1 MTVAPEAAVAE
12 AAPGAQA
19 PTPYG
24 TRRRLQALYARGW
37 DAEGIERESGVP
49 AAEIERIIDRAT
61 WRGRTRQGTDEAIAT
76 AYDRIADLPAPGP
89 PQPGAESWPPP
100 AAWDDGQ
107 LDVQGAQPEPGWRR
121 TSGARLAAAEVAEDV
136 AFLREHG
143 GYRDAS
149 ARELADRLGLSH
161 DRLQRAL
168 ERAAVRQAQDGGQPE
183 AGQGKP
189 PDLEA
194 G

>member
-1 MTVAPEAAVAE
+1 
-12 AAPGAQA
+12 
-19 PTPYG
+19 
-24 TRRRLQALYARGW
+24 
-37 DAEGIERESGVP
+37 
-49 AAEIERIIDRAT
+49 
-61 WRGRTRQGTDEAIAT
+61 
-76 AYDRIADLPAPGP
+76 
-89 PQPGAESWPPP
+89 
-100 AAWDDGQ
+100 
-107 LDVQGAQPEPGWRR
+107 
-121 TSGARLAAAEVAEDV
+121 V

-168 ERAAVRQAQDGGQPE
+168 ERAAGRQAQDGGQPE